1 MSKISAVILA
11 GGKSKRFGKNKA
23 FLKIGDRILIDQI
36 VEKMA
41 GLSNEII
48 IVTNILKKFYYLPK
62 KFDYLNVKLIKDI
75 TPYKGSLGG
84 IYSGLLFA
92 ENNSNFV
99 VACDMPF
106 LNISLLKYI
115 ISFCQDYDVVIPKI
129 NNFFEPL
136 HAIYSKKCL
145 KPIKKLIDEDNLKII
160 DFFKDVDVK
169 FIGKN
174 EIEKFDPDLLSI
186 FNINTLEDLKIAE
199 ERFESNSVWSIN
211 GR

>member
-23 FLKIGDRILIDQI
+23 FLKIGGRILIDQI
-36 VEKMA
+36 VEKT
-41 GLSNEII
+41 GRLSNEII
-48 IVTNILKKFYYLPK
+48 VVTNILKKFDYLPK
-62 KFDYLNVKLIKDI
+62 KFDYLNIKLIKDI
-75 TPYKGSLGG
+75 IPYKGALGG

-92 ENNSNFV
+92 ENNSIFV

-106 LNISLLKYI
+106 LNIPLLKYI

-145 KPIKKLIDEDNLKII
+145 KPIKKLIDENNLKII
-160 DFFKDVDVK
+160 DFFKGVDVK
-169 FIGKN
+169 FIDKN
-174 EIEKFDPDLLSI
+174 EIEEFDPDLLSI
-186 FNINTLEDLKIAE
+186 FNINTLEDLKIAKE
-199 ERFESNSVWSIN
+199 KAKTKNNF
-211 GR
+211 